1 MVLQGLTIILKRKLW
16 VMGDKYILDA
26 NIFITSHRQLYPF
39 DIAPSF
45 WDQLVEKASDK
56 IIIIEEVQKELLE
69 VKIC

>member
-1 MVLQGLTIILKRKLW
+1 
-16 VMGDKYILDA
+16 MGDKYILDA